1 MFLKYLLGIY
11 TNQLSINLG
20 GVLTMMFEKTSEFL
34 NSRYD
39 RGYMMIRDFEQKH
52 MKLND
57 DGSVQG
63 GAIGVL
69 VLLVTLILAALLFGT
84 LQAQTDVKIA
94 ALNDVNASA
103 SYANIKNT
111 GWGSIDLFSM
121 VPYVFVFVIILG
133 TIGALNRD

>member
-1 MFLKYLLGIY
+1 
-11 TNQLSINLG
+11 
-20 GVLTMMFEKTSEFL
+20 MMFDRTSKFL
-34 NSRYD
+34 SSRYD

-52 MKLND
+52 MKLNE

-69 VLLVTLILAALLFGT
+69 VLLVTLILCALLFGT
-84 LQAQTDVKIA
+84 LQQQTDTKIA
-94 ALNDVNASA
+94 ALNDVNATA
-103 SYANIKNT
+103 SYASIKAT

-133 TIGALNRD
+133 TIGSLNRE